1 MKFGSREVANV
12 VFRAKNKMTLGSR
25 TFYKDEPVLYF
36 DSLKTSGLE
45 GASTTV
51 YAQGG
56 WGNPRLIGWDGDK
69 TLTLTMEDA
78 LISPEGLAIL
88 TSANMLEG
96 SSTKKICVHMTSQVK
111 AVVGPDRKVTM
122 TLPKVNG
129 KPVDICWNK
138 ARGKV
143 TGAGTGTG
151 CVINAEAD
159 IFCMKVDENGDIIG
173 DICVPSDVKKDADVV
188 ISCDVNDG
196 ITDGDIVLVDYYVEK
211 QNGYQFEI
219 TPDSFSGNFYIEG
232 ETLYRRESDGMDMP
246 AEFIIPNG
254 KVQSNFNIAM
264 SNSGDPSTFTFTVD
278 CFPAYPKFPV
288 EGEER
293 RKVLALLQIIT
304 DNADSTAEGGTKYR
318 EPCDGTLP
326 EG

>member
-12 VFRAKNKMTLGSR
+12 VFRAKSKMTLGSR

-56 WGNPRLIGWDGDK
+56 WSNPRLIGWDGDR

-78 LISPEGLAIL
+78 LIAPEGLAIL
-88 TSANMLEG
+88 TGAKMLEG
-96 SSTKKICVHMTSQVK
+96 SSAKKICVHMTSQVK
-111 AVVGPDRKVTM
+111 AVVGVDRKVTM
-122 TLPKVNG
+122 TLPRVNG
-129 KPVDICWNK
+129 QPVDICWNK
-138 ARGKV
+138 ARGKA
-143 TGAGTGTG
+143 TGSGTGY
-151 CVINAEAD
+151 VDKYSEAD

-173 DICVPSDVKKDADVV
+173 DICVPNDVKKDTDVV
-188 ISCDVNDG
+188 INCDVNDG
-196 ITDGDIVLVDYYVEK
+196 IKNGDIVLVDYYVEK
-211 QNGYQFEI
+211 QDGYQFEI
-219 TPDSFSGNFYIEG
+219 TADSFSGNFYIEG

-278 CFPAYPKFPV
+278 CFPAYPKFLV
-288 EGEER
+288 EGEGR
-293 RKVLALLQIIT
+293 KKVLALLQIIT
-304 DNADSTAEGGTKYR
+304 DNASGADGEIEYRLPCDGVTAEG
-318 EPCDGTLP
+318 
-326 EG
+326 

>member
-56 WGNPRLIGWDGDK
+56 WSNPRLIGWDGDR
-69 TLTLTMEDA
+69 TMTLTMEDA
-78 LISPEGLAIL
+78 LIAPEGLAIL
-88 TSANMLEG
+88 TGANMLEG

-129 KPVDICWNK
+129 QPVDICWNK
-138 ARGKV
+138 ARGKA
-143 TGAGTGTG
+143 TGSGTGY
-151 CVINAEAD
+151 VNNAEAD

-173 DICVPSDVKKDADVV
+173 DICVPNDVKKDTDVV
-188 ISCDVNDG
+188 INCDVNDS
-196 ITDGDIVLVDYYVEK
+196 IKDGDIVLVDYYVEK

-219 TPDSFSGNFYIEG
+219 TADSFSGNFYIEG

-278 CFPAYPKFPV
+278 CFPAYPKFLV

-293 RKVLALLQIIT
+293 KKVLALLQIIT
-304 DNADSTAEGGTKYR
+304 DNASGADGEIERR
-318 EPCDGTLP
+318 EPCDGITA

>member
-12 VFRAKNKMTLGSR
+12 VFRARSKMKLGSR
-25 TFYKDEPVLYF
+25 TFYKDEPVIYF

-56 WGNPRLIGWDGDK
+56 QGNPRLIGWDGDR
-69 TLTLTMEDA
+69 TITLTMEDA
-78 LISPEGLAIL
+78 LIAPEGLAIL
-88 TSANMLEG
+88 TGANILEG

-122 TLPKVNG
+122 TLPKVNNQ
-129 KPVDICWNK
+129 PVDICWNK
-138 ARGKV
+138 ARGKA
-143 TGAGTGTG
+143 TGEGTGY
-151 CVINAEAD
+151 VDKYSEAD

-173 DICVPSDVKKDADVV
+173 DICVPNDVKKDTDVV
-188 ISCDVNDG
+188 INCDVNDS
-196 ITDGDIVLVDYYVEK
+196 IKNGDIVLVDYYVEK

-219 TPDSFSGNFYIEG
+219 TPDSFGGNFYIEG
-232 ETLYRRESDGMDMP
+232 ETLYRRESDGKDIP

-278 CFPAYPKFPV
+278 CFPAYPKFIV
-288 EGEER
+288 DGEER
-293 RKVLALLQIIT
+293 KKVLALLQILPT
-304 DNADSTAEGGTKYR
+304 EEEGEAERRQPCDGVTAEG
-318 EPCDGTLP
+318 
-326 EG
+326 

>member
-56 WGNPRLIGWDGDK
+56 WSNPRLIGWDGDR
-69 TLTLTMEDA
+69 TMTLTMEDA
-78 LISPEGLAIL
+78 LIAPEGLAIL
-88 TSANMLEG
+88 TGANMLEG

-129 KPVDICWNK
+129 QPVNICWNK
-138 ARGKV
+138 ARGKA
-143 TGAGTGTG
+143 TGSGTGY
-151 CVINAEAD
+151 VNNAEAD

-173 DICVPSDVKKDADVV
+173 NICVPNDVKKDTDVV
-188 ISCDVNDG
+188 INCDVNDS
-196 ITDGDIVLVDYYVEK
+196 IKDGDIVLVDYYVEK

-219 TPDSFSGNFYIEG
+219 TADSFSGNFYIEG

-278 CFPAYPKFPV
+278 CFPAYPKFLV

-293 RKVLALLQIIT
+293 KKVLALLQIIT
-304 DNADSTAEGGTKYR
+304 DNASGADGEIERR
-318 EPCDGTLP
+318 EPCDGVTA

>member
-12 VFRAKNKMTLGSR
+12 VFRARSKMKLGSR
-25 TFYKDEPVLYF
+25 TFYKDEPVIYF

-56 WGNPRLIGWDGDK
+56 QGNPRLIGWDGDR
-69 TLTLTMEDA
+69 TITLTMEDA
-78 LISPEGLAIL
+78 LIAPEGLAIL
-88 TSANMLEG
+88 TGANMLEG

-111 AVVGPDRKVTM
+111 AVVGVDRKVTM

-129 KPVDICWNK
+129 QPVDICWNK
-138 ARGKV
+138 ARGKA
-143 TGAGTGTG
+143 TGEGTGY
-151 CVINAEAD
+151 VDKYSEAD

-173 DICVPSDVKKDADVV
+173 DICVPNDVKKDTDVV
-188 ISCDVNDG
+188 INCDVNDG
-196 ITDGDIVLVDYYVEK
+196 IKDGDIVLVDYYVEK

-219 TPDSFSGNFYIEG
+219 TPDSFGGNFYIEG
-232 ETLYRRESDGMDMP
+232 ETLYRRESDGKDIP
-246 AEFIIPNG
+246 AEFIVPNG

-278 CFPAYPKFPV
+278 CFPAYPKFLV
-288 EGEER
+288 DGEER
-293 RKVLALLQIIT
+293 KKVLALLQILPT
-304 DNADSTAEGGTKYR
+304 EEEDEAER
-318 EPCDGTLP
+318 RQPCDGTLP

>member
-12 VFRAKNKMTLGSR
+12 VFRARSKMKLGSR
-25 TFYKDEPVLYF
+25 TFYKDEPVIYF

-56 WGNPRLIGWDGDK
+56 QGNPRLIGWDGDR
-69 TLTLTMEDA
+69 TITLTMEDA
-78 LISPEGLAIL
+78 LIAPEGLAIL
-88 TSANMLEG
+88 TGANMLEG

-111 AVVGPDRKVTM
+111 AVVGVDRKVTM
-122 TLPKVNG
+122 TLPKVND

-138 ARGKV
+138 ARGKA
-143 TGAGTGTG
+143 TGSGTGY
-151 CVINAEAD
+151 VDKYSEAD

-173 DICVPSDVKKDADVV
+173 DICVPNDVKKDTDVV
-188 ISCDVNDG
+188 INCDVNDG
-196 ITDGDIVLVDYYVEK
+196 IKDGDIVLVDYYVEK

-219 TPDSFSGNFYIEG
+219 TPDSFGGNFYIEG
-232 ETLYRRESDGMDMP
+232 ETLYRRESDGKDVP

-278 CFPAYPKFPV
+278 FFPAYPKFLV
-288 EGEER
+288 DGEER
-293 RKVLALLQIIT
+293 KKVLALLQILPT
-304 DNADSTAEGGTKYR
+304 EEEGEVERRLPCDGVTAEG
-318 EPCDGTLP
+318 
-326 EG
+326 

>member
-56 WGNPRLIGWDGDK
+56 WSNPRLIGWDGDR

-78 LISPEGLAIL
+78 LIAPEGLAIL
-88 TSANMLEG
+88 TGAKMLEG
-96 SSTKKICVHMTSQVK
+96 SSAKKICVHMTSQVK
-111 AVVGPDRKVTM
+111 AVVGVDRKVTM

-129 KPVDICWNK
+129 QPVDICWNK
-138 ARGKV
+138 ARGKA
-143 TGAGTGTG
+143 TGSGTGY
-151 CVINAEAD
+151 VDKYSEAD

-173 DICVPSDVKKDADVV
+173 DICVPNDVKKDTDVV
-188 ISCDVNDG
+188 INCDVNDG
-196 ITDGDIVLVDYYVEK
+196 IKNGDIVLVDYYVEK
-211 QNGYQFEI
+211 QDGYQFEI
-219 TPDSFSGNFYIEG
+219 TADSFSGNFYIEG

-278 CFPAYPKFPV
+278 CFPAYPKFLV

-293 RKVLALLQIIT
+293 KKVLALLQIIT
-304 DNADSTAEGGTKYR
+304 DNASGADGEIEYR
-318 EPCDGTLP
+318 LPCDGTLP

>member
-56 WGNPRLIGWDGDK
+56 WSNPRLIGWDGDK

-96 SSTKKICVHMTSQVK
+96 SSTKKIYVHMTSQVK
-111 AVVGPDRKVTM
+111 AVVGVDRKVSI

-129 KPVDICWNK
+129 QPVDICWNK
-138 ARGKV
+138 ARGKA
-143 TGAGTGTG
+143 TGSGAGY
-151 CVINAEAD
+151 INNAEAD

-173 DICVPSDVKKDADVV
+173 DICVPNDVKKDTDVV
-188 ISCDVNDG
+188 INCDVNDG
-196 ITDGDIVLVDYYVEK
+196 IKDGDIVLVDYYVEK

-219 TPDSFSGNFYIEG
+219 AADSFSGNFYIEG

-278 CFPAYPKFPV
+278 CFPAYPKFLI

-293 RKVLALLQIIT
+293 KKVLALLQIIT
-304 DNADSTAEGGTKYR
+304 DNASGADGEIER
-318 EPCDGTLP
+318 RQPCDGTLP

>member
-56 WGNPRLIGWDGDK
+56 WSNPRLIGWDGDR
-69 TLTLTMEDA
+69 TMTLTMEDA
-78 LISPEGLAIL
+78 LIAPEGLAIL
-88 TSANMLEG
+88 TGANMLEG

-111 AVVGPDRKVTM
+111 AVVGVDRKVTM

-129 KPVDICWNK
+129 QPVNICWNK
-138 ARGKV
+138 ARGKA
-143 TGAGTGTG
+143 TGSGTGY
-151 CVINAEAD
+151 VNNAEAD

-173 DICVPSDVKKDADVV
+173 NICVPNDVKKDTDVV
-188 ISCDVNDG
+188 INCDVNDS
-196 ITDGDIVLVDYYVEK
+196 IKDGDIVLVDYYVEK

-219 TPDSFSGNFYIEG
+219 TADSFSGNFYIEG

-278 CFPAYPKFPV
+278 CFPAYPKFLV

-293 RKVLALLQIIT
+293 KKVLALLQIIT
-304 DNADSTAEGGTKYR
+304 DNASGADGEIERR
-318 EPCDGTLP
+318 EPCDGVTA

>member
-12 VFRAKNKMTLGSR
+12 VFRAKNKMKLGSR

-56 WGNPRLIGWDGDK
+56 WSNPRLIGWDGDK

-96 SSTKKICVHMTSQVK
+96 SSTKKIYVHMTSQVK
-111 AVVGPDRKVTM
+111 AVVGPDRKVTI

-129 KPVDICWNK
+129 QPVDICWNK
-138 ARGKV
+138 ARGKAAP
-143 TGAGTGTG
+143 GAGTG
-151 CVINAEAD
+151 CIINAEAD

-196 ITDGDIVLVDYYVEK
+196 ITDGNIVLVDYYVEK

-219 TPDSFSGNFYIEG
+219 TADSFSGNFYIEG

-278 CFPAYPKFPV
+278 CFPAYPKFLV
-288 EGEER
+288 EGEAR
-293 RKVLALLQIIT
+293 KKVLALLQIIT
-304 DNADSTAEGGTKYR
+304 DNASGADGEIERR

>member
-56 WGNPRLIGWDGDK
+56 WSNPRLIGWDGDK

-96 SSTKKICVHMTSQVK
+96 SSIKKIYVHMTSQVK
-111 AVVGPDRKVTM
+111 AVVGTDRKVSI

-129 KPVDICWNK
+129 QPVDICWNK
-138 ARGKV
+138 ARGKA
-143 TGAGTGTG
+143 TGSGTGY
-151 CVINAEAD
+151 VNNAEAD

-173 DICVPSDVKKDADVV
+173 DICVPNDVKKDTDVV
-188 ISCDVNDG
+188 INCDVNDG
-196 ITDGDIVLVDYYVEK
+196 IKDGDIVLVDYYVEK

-219 TPDSFSGNFYIEG
+219 AADSFSGNFYIQG

-278 CFPAYPKFPV
+278 CFPAYPKFLV

-293 RKVLALLQIIT
+293 KKVLALLQIIT
-304 DNADSTAEGGTKYR
+304 DNASGADGEIER
-318 EPCDGTLP
+318 RQPCDGTLP

>member
-12 VFRAKNKMTLGSR
+12 VFRAKNMMKLGSR
-25 TFYKDEPVLYF
+25 TFHKDEPVLYF

-56 WGNPRLIGWDGDK
+56 WSNPRLIGWDGDR

-78 LISPEGLAIL
+78 LIAPEGLAIL
-88 TSANMLEG
+88 TGANMLEG

-129 KPVDICWNK
+129 QPVDICWNK
-138 ARGKV
+138 ARGKA
-143 TGAGTGTG
+143 TGSGTGY
-151 CVINAEAD
+151 VNNAEAD

-173 DICVPSDVKKDADVV
+173 DICVPNDVKKDTDVV
-188 ISCDVNDG
+188 INCDVNDG
-196 ITDGDIVLVDYYVEK
+196 IKNGDIVLVDYYVEK
-211 QNGYQFEI
+211 QDGYQFEI

-278 CFPAYPKFPV
+278 CFPAYPKFLV
-288 EGEER
+288 DGEEPK
-293 RKVLALLQIIT
+293 KVLALLQILPTEEDEVERRLPCDGI
-304 DNADSTAEGGTKYR
+304 TAEG
-318 EPCDGTLP
+318 
-326 EG
+326 

>member
-78 LISPEGLAIL
+78 LIAPEGLAIL
-88 TSANMLEG
+88 TSAKMLES
-96 SSTKKICVHMTSQVK
+96 SSTKKIYVHMTSQVK

-138 ARGKV
+138 ARNQA
-143 TGAGTGTG
+143 TGAGTG

-196 ITDGDIVLVDYYVEK
+196 ITNGDIVLVDYYVEK

-278 CFPAYPKFPV
+278 CFPAYPKFLV

-293 RKVLALLQIIT
+293 KKVLALLQIIT
-304 DNADSTAEGGTKYR
+304 DNVSGADGEIEYR
-318 EPCDGTLP
+318 LPCDGTLP

>member
-56 WGNPRLIGWDGDK
+56 WSNPRLIGWDGDK

-88 TSANMLEG
+88 TSANMLEA
-96 SSTKKICVHMTSQVK
+96 SSVKKICVHMTSQVK
-111 AVVGPDRKVTM
+111 AVVGEDRKVSI
-122 TLPKVNG
+122 TLPKVND

-138 ARGKV
+138 ARGKA
-143 TGAGTGTG
+143 TGTGTG
-151 CVINAEAD
+151 YVSTYSEAD

-173 DICVPSDVKKDADVV
+173 DICVPNDVKKDTDVV
-188 ISCDVNDG
+188 INCDVNDG
-196 ITDGDIVLVDYYVEK
+196 IKDGDIVLVDYYVEK

-219 TPDSFSGNFYIEG
+219 AADSFSGNFYIEG

-278 CFPAYPKFPV
+278 CFPAYPKFLI

-293 RKVLALLQIIT
+293 KKVLALLQIIT
-304 DNADSTAEGGTKYR
+304 DNASGADGEIERRQPCDGVTAEG
-318 EPCDGTLP
+318 
-326 EG
+326 

>member
-56 WGNPRLIGWDGDK
+56 WSNPRLIGWDGDK

-96 SSTKKICVHMTSQVK
+96 SSTKKIYVHMTSQVK
-111 AVVGPDRKVTM
+111 AVVGVDRKVSI

-129 KPVDICWNK
+129 QPVDICWNR
-138 ARGKV
+138 ARGKA
-143 TGAGTGTG
+143 TGSGTGY
-151 CVINAEAD
+151 VNNIEAD

-173 DICVPSDVKKDADVV
+173 DICVPNDVKKDTDVV
-188 ISCDVNDG
+188 INCDVNDG
-196 ITDGDIVLVDYYVEK
+196 IKDGDIVLVDYYVEK

-219 TPDSFSGNFYIEG
+219 AADSFGGNFYIEG

-278 CFPAYPKFPV
+278 CFPAYPKFLV

-293 RKVLALLQIIT
+293 KKVLALLQIIT
-304 DNADSTAEGGTKYR
+304 DNASGADGEIERR

>member
-56 WGNPRLIGWDGDK
+56 WSNPRLIGWDGDR
-69 TLTLTMEDA
+69 TMTLTMEDA
-78 LISPEGLAIL
+78 LIAPEGLAIL
-88 TSANMLEG
+88 TGANMLEG

-129 KPVDICWNK
+129 QPVDICWNK
-138 ARGKV
+138 ARGKA
-143 TGAGTGTG
+143 TGSGTGY
-151 CVINAEAD
+151 VNNAEAD

-173 DICVPSDVKKDADVV
+173 DICVPNDVKKDTDVV
-188 ISCDVNDG
+188 INCDVNDS
-196 ITDGDIVLVDYYVEK
+196 IKDGDIVLVDYYVEK
-211 QNGYQFEI
+211 QDGYQFEI
-219 TPDSFSGNFYIEG
+219 TADTFGGNFYIEG

-278 CFPAYPKFPV
+278 CFPAYPKFLV
-288 EGEER
+288 EGEAR
-293 RKVLALLQIIT
+293 KKVLALLQIIT
-304 DNADSTAEGGTKYR
+304 DNASGADGEIERRLPCDGVTAEG
-318 EPCDGTLP
+318 
-326 EG
+326 

>member
-56 WGNPRLIGWDGDK
+56 WSNPRLIGWDGDK

-96 SSTKKICVHMTSQVK
+96 SSIKKIYVHMTSQVK
-111 AVVGPDRKVTM
+111 AVVGTDRKVSI

-129 KPVDICWNK
+129 QPVDICWNK
-138 ARGKV
+138 ARGKA
-143 TGAGTGTG
+143 TGSGTGY
-151 CVINAEAD
+151 VNNAEAD

-173 DICVPSDVKKDADVV
+173 DICVPNDVKKDTDVV
-188 ISCDVNDG
+188 INCDVNDG
-196 ITDGDIVLVDYYVEK
+196 IKDGDIVLVDYYVEK
-211 QNGYQFEI
+211 QNGYQF
-219 TPDSFSGNFYIEG
+219 
-232 ETLYRRESDGMDMP
+232 
-246 AEFIIPNG
+246 
-254 KVQSNFNIAM
+254 
-264 SNSGDPSTFTFTVD
+264 
-278 CFPAYPKFPV
+278 
-288 EGEER
+288 
-293 RKVLALLQIIT
+293 
-304 DNADSTAEGGTKYR
+304 
-318 EPCDGTLP
+318 
-326 EG
+326 

>member
-78 LISPEGLAIL
+78 LIAPEGLAIL
-88 TSANMLEG
+88 TSAKMLES
-96 SSTKKICVHMTSQVK
+96 SSTKKIYVHMTSQVK

-138 ARGKV
+138 ARNQA
-143 TGAGTGTG
+143 TGAGIGTG

-196 ITDGDIVLVDYYVEK
+196 ITNGDIVLVDYYVEK

-278 CFPAYPKFPV
+278 CFPAYPKFLV

-293 RKVLALLQIIT
+293 KKVLALLQIIT
-304 DNADSTAEGGTKYR
+304 DNASGADGEIER
-318 EPCDGTLP
+318 RQPCDGTLP

>member
-56 WGNPRLIGWDGDK
+56 WSNPRLIGWDGDR
-69 TLTLTMEDA
+69 TMTLTMEDA
-78 LISPEGLAIL
+78 LIAPEGLAIL
-88 TSANMLEG
+88 TGANMFEG
-96 SSTKKICVHMTSQVK
+96 SSAKKIYVHMTSQVK

-129 KPVDICWNK
+129 QPVDICWNK
-138 ARGKV
+138 ARGKA
-143 TGAGTGTG
+143 TGSGAGY
-151 CVINAEAD
+151 VNNAEAD

-173 DICVPSDVKKDADVV
+173 DICVPNDVKKDTDVV
-188 ISCDVNDG
+188 INCDVNDG
-196 ITDGDIVLVDYYVEK
+196 IKDGDIVLVDYYVEK
-211 QNGYQFEI
+211 QDGYQFEI
-219 TPDSFSGNFYIEG
+219 TADSFSGNFYIEG

-278 CFPAYPKFPV
+278 CFPAYPKFLV

-293 RKVLALLQIIT
+293 KKVLALLQIIT
-304 DNADSTAEGGTKYR
+304 DNASGADGEIERRQPCDGVTAEG
-318 EPCDGTLP
+318 
-326 EG
+326 

>member
-56 WGNPRLIGWDGDK
+56 WSNPRLIGWDGDR

-78 LISPEGLAIL
+78 LIAPEGLAIL
-88 TSANMLEG
+88 TGANMFES

-138 ARGKV
+138 ARGQAAS
-143 TGAGTGTG
+143 GAGTG

-173 DICVPSDVKKDADVV
+173 DICVPNDVKKDTDVV
-188 ISCDVNDG
+188 INCDVNDG
-196 ITDGDIVLVDYYVEK
+196 IKDGDIVLVDYYVEK

-219 TPDSFSGNFYIEG
+219 AADSFSGNFYIEG

-278 CFPAYPKFPV
+278 CFPAYPKFLV

-293 RKVLALLQIIT
+293 KKVLALLQIIT
-304 DNADSTAEGGTKYR
+304 DNASGADGEIER
-318 EPCDGTLP
+318 RQPCDGTLP

>member
-56 WGNPRLIGWDGDK
+56 WSNPRLIGWDGDR

-78 LISPEGLAIL
+78 LIAPEGLAIL
-88 TSANMLEG
+88 TGAKMLEG
-96 SSTKKICVHMTSQVK
+96 SSAKKICVHMTSQVK
-111 AVVGPDRKVTM
+111 AVVGVDRKVTM

-129 KPVDICWNK
+129 QPVDICWNK
-138 ARGKV
+138 ARGKA
-143 TGAGTGTG
+143 TGSGTGY
-151 CVINAEAD
+151 VDKYSEAD

-173 DICVPSDVKKDADVV
+173 DICVPNDVKKDTDVV
-188 ISCDVNDG
+188 INCDVNDG
-196 ITDGDIVLVDYYVEK
+196 IKNGDIVLVDYYVEK
-211 QNGYQFEI
+211 QDGYQFEI

-278 CFPAYPKFPV
+278 CFPAYPKFQI

-293 RKVLALLQIIT
+293 KKVLALLQIIT
-304 DNADSTAEGGTKYR
+304 DNASGADGEIERRLPCDGVTAEG
-318 EPCDGTLP
+318 
-326 EG
+326 

>member
-56 WGNPRLIGWDGDK
+56 WSNPRLIGWDGDK

-88 TSANMLEG
+88 TSANMFEA
-96 SSTKKICVHMTSQVK
+96 SSVKKICVHMTSQVK
-111 AVVGPDRKVTM
+111 AVVGEDRKVSI
-122 TLPKVNG
+122 TLPKVND

-138 ARGKV
+138 ARGKA
-143 TGAGTGTG
+143 TGTGTG
-151 CVINAEAD
+151 YVSTYSEAD

-173 DICVPSDVKKDADVV
+173 DICVPNDVKKDADVV
-188 ISCDVNDG
+188 INCDVNDG
-196 ITDGDIVLVDYYVEK
+196 IKDGDIVLVDYYVEK
-211 QNGYQFEI
+211 QDGYQFEI
-219 TPDSFSGNFYIEG
+219 TADTFSGNFYIEG

-278 CFPAYPKFPV
+278 CFPAYPKFLV

-293 RKVLALLQIIT
+293 KKVLALLQIIT
-304 DNADSTAEGGTKYR
+304 DNASGADGEIERR

>member
-78 LISPEGLAIL
+78 LIAPEGLAIL
-88 TSANMLEG
+88 TSAKMLES

-138 ARGKV
+138 ARNQA
-143 TGAGTGTG
+143 TGAGTG

-196 ITDGDIVLVDYYVEK
+196 ITNGDIVLVDYYVEK

-278 CFPAYPKFPV
+278 CFPAYPKFLV

-293 RKVLALLQIIT
+293 KKVLALLQIIT
-304 DNADSTAEGGTKYR
+304 DNADSTVGGETKYR
-318 EPCDGTLP
+318 QPCDGTLP

>member
-12 VFRAKNKMTLGSR
+12 VFRARSKMKLGSR
-25 TFYKDEPVLYF
+25 TFYKDEPVIYF

-56 WGNPRLIGWDGDK
+56 QGNPRLIGWDGDR
-69 TLTLTMEDA
+69 TITLTMEDA
-78 LISPEGLAIL
+78 LIAPEGLAIL
-88 TSANMLEG
+88 TGANMLEG

-111 AVVGPDRKVTM
+111 AVVGVDRKVTM
-122 TLPKVNG
+122 TLPKVND

-138 ARGKV
+138 ARGKA
-143 TGAGTGTG
+143 TGSSTGY
-151 CVINAEAD
+151 VDKYSEAD

-173 DICVPSDVKKDADVV
+173 DICVPNDVKKDTDVV
-188 ISCDVNDG
+188 INCDVNDG
-196 ITDGDIVLVDYYVEK
+196 IKDGDIVLVDYYVEK

-219 TPDSFSGNFYIEG
+219 TPDSFGGNFYIEG
-232 ETLYRRESDGMDMP
+232 ETLYRRESDGKDVP

-264 SNSGDPSTFTFTVD
+264 SNSGDPSNFTFTVD
-278 CFPAYPKFPV
+278 CFPAYPKFLV
-288 EGEER
+288 DGEER
-293 RKVLALLQIIT
+293 KKVLALLQILPT
-304 DNADSTAEGGTKYR
+304 EEEGEVERRLPCDGVTAEG
-318 EPCDGTLP
+318 
-326 EG
+326 

>member
-56 WGNPRLIGWDGDK
+56 WSNPRLIGWDGDR

-78 LISPEGLAIL
+78 LIAPEGLAIL
-88 TSANMLEG
+88 TGANMLKG

-129 KPVDICWNK
+129 QPVDICWNK
-138 ARGKV
+138 ARGKA
-143 TGAGTGTG
+143 TGSGTGY
-151 CVINAEAD
+151 VINAEAD

-173 DICVPSDVKKDADVV
+173 DICVPNDVKKDADVV
-188 ISCDVNDG
+188 INCDVNDG
-196 ITDGDIVLVDYYVEK
+196 IKDGDIVLVDYYVEK
-211 QNGYQFEI
+211 QDGYQFEI
-219 TPDSFSGNFYIEG
+219 TADTFGGNFYIEG

-278 CFPAYPKFPV
+278 CFPAYPKFQV
-288 EGEER
+288 EGEAR
-293 RKVLALLQIIT
+293 KKVLALLQIIT
-304 DNADSTAEGGTKYR
+304 DNASGADGEIER
-318 EPCDGTLP
+318 RQPCDGTLP

>member
-12 VFRAKNKMTLGSR
+12 VFRARSKMKLGSR
-25 TFYKDEPVLYF
+25 TFYKDEPVIYF

-56 WGNPRLIGWDGDK
+56 QGNPRLIGWDGDR
-69 TLTLTMEDA
+69 TITLTMEDA
-78 LISPEGLAIL
+78 LIAPEGLAIL
-88 TSANMLEG
+88 TGANMLEG

-111 AVVGPDRKVTM
+111 AVVGVDRKVTM
-122 TLPKVNG
+122 TLPKVND

-138 ARGKV
+138 ARGKA
-143 TGAGTGTG
+143 TGSSTGY
-151 CVINAEAD
+151 VDKYSEAD

-173 DICVPSDVKKDADVV
+173 DICVPNDVKKDTDVV
-188 ISCDVNDG
+188 INCDVNDG
-196 ITDGDIVLVDYYVEK
+196 IKDGDIVLVDYYVEK

-219 TPDSFSGNFYIEG
+219 TPDSFGGNFYIEG
-232 ETLYRRESDGMDMP
+232 ETLYRRESDGKDVP

-278 CFPAYPKFPV
+278 CFPAYPKFLV
-288 EGEER
+288 DGEER
-293 RKVLALLQIIT
+293 KKVLALLQILPT
-304 DNADSTAEGGTKYR
+304 EEEGEVERRLPCDGVTAEG
-318 EPCDGTLP
+318 
-326 EG
+326 

>member
-56 WGNPRLIGWDGDK
+56 WSNPRLIGWDGDK

-96 SSTKKICVHMTSQVK
+96 SSTKKIYVHMTSQVK
-111 AVVGPDRKVTM
+111 AVVGVDRKVSI

-129 KPVDICWNK
+129 QPVDICWNR
-138 ARGKV
+138 ARGKA
-143 TGAGTGTG
+143 TGSGTGY
-151 CVINAEAD
+151 VINAEAD
-159 IFCMKVDENGDIIG
+159 IFCMKIDENGDIIG
-173 DICVPSDVKKDADVV
+173 DICVPNDVKKDTDVV
-188 ISCDVNDG
+188 INCDVNDG
-196 ITDGDIVLVDYYVEK
+196 IKDGDIVLVDYYVEK

-219 TPDSFSGNFYIEG
+219 AADSFGGNFYIEG

-278 CFPAYPKFPV
+278 CFPAYPKFLV

-293 RKVLALLQIIT
+293 KKVLALLQIIT
-304 DNADSTAEGGTKYR
+304 DNADSTAEGETKYR
-318 EPCDGTLP
+318 QPCDGTLP

>member
-45 GASTTV
+45 GASTSV

-88 TSANMLEG
+88 TSANMLES
-96 SSTKKICVHMTSQVK
+96 SSTKKIYVHMTSQVK
-111 AVVGPDRKVTM
+111 AVVGVDRKVNI

-138 ARGKV
+138 ARGKA
-143 TGAGTGTG
+143 TGSGTGY
-151 CVINAEAD
+151 VINAEAD

-173 DICVPSDVKKDADVV
+173 DICVPNDVKKDADVV
-188 ISCDVNDG
+188 INCDVNDG
-196 ITDGDIVLVDYYVEK
+196 IKDGDIVLVDYYVEK
-211 QNGYQFEI
+211 QDGYQFEI
-219 TPDSFSGNFYIEG
+219 TADTFSGNFYIEG

-293 RKVLALLQIIT
+293 KKVLALLQIIT
-304 DNADSTAEGGTKYR
+304 DNADSTVEGETKYR
-318 EPCDGTLP
+318 QPCDGTLP

>member
-12 VFRAKNKMTLGSR
+12 VFRARSKMKLGSR
-25 TFYKDEPVLYF
+25 TFYKDEPVIYF

-56 WGNPRLIGWDGDK
+56 QGNPRLIGWDGDR
-69 TLTLTMEDA
+69 TITLTMEDA
-78 LISPEGLAIL
+78 LIAPEGLAIL
-88 TSANMLEG
+88 TGANMLEG

-111 AVVGPDRKVTM
+111 AVVGVDRKVTM
-122 TLPKVNG
+122 TLPKVND

-138 ARGKV
+138 ARGKA
-143 TGAGTGTG
+143 TGEGTGY
-151 CVINAEAD
+151 VDKYSEAD

-173 DICVPSDVKKDADVV
+173 DICVPNDVKKDTDVV
-188 ISCDVNDG
+188 INCDVNDG
-196 ITDGDIVLVDYYVEK
+196 IKDGDIVLVDYYVEK

-219 TPDSFSGNFYIEG
+219 TPDSFGGNFYIEG
-232 ETLYRRESDGMDMP
+232 ETLYRRESDGKDVP

-278 CFPAYPKFPV
+278 CFPAYPKFLV
-288 EGEER
+288 DGEER
-293 RKVLALLQIIT
+293 KKVLALLQILPT
-304 DNADSTAEGGTKYR
+304 EEEGEVERRLPCDGVTAEG
-318 EPCDGTLP
+318 
-326 EG
+326 

>member
-12 VFRAKNKMTLGSR
+12 VFRARSKMKLGSR
-25 TFYKDEPVLYF
+25 TFYKDEPVIYF

-56 WGNPRLIGWDGDK
+56 QGNPRLIGWDGDR
-69 TLTLTMEDA
+69 TITLTMEDA
-78 LISPEGLAIL
+78 LIAPEGLAIL
-88 TSANMLEG
+88 TGANMLEG

-111 AVVGPDRKVTM
+111 AVVGVDRKVTM
-122 TLPKVNG
+122 TLPKVND

-138 ARGKV
+138 ARGKA
-143 TGAGTGTG
+143 TGEGTGY
-151 CVINAEAD
+151 VDKYSEAD

-173 DICVPSDVKKDADVV
+173 DICVPNDVKKDTDVV
-188 ISCDVNDG
+188 INCDVNDG
-196 ITDGDIVLVDYYVEK
+196 IKDGDIVLVDYYVEK

-219 TPDSFSGNFYIEG
+219 TPDSFGGNFYIEG
-232 ETLYRRESDGMDMP
+232 ETLYRRESDGKDVP

-278 CFPAYPKFPV
+278 CFPAYPKFLV
-288 EGEER
+288 DGEER
-293 RKVLALLQIIT
+293 KKVLALLQILPT
-304 DNADSTAEGGTKYR
+304 EEEGEVERRQPCDGVTAEG
-318 EPCDGTLP
+318 
-326 EG
+326 